1 MCACW
6 VPNNLT
12 DDHKACHM
20 EFAPIHFTHSADQAE
35 QFLQCSVTVEET
47 WVNHTMSETWVNHA
61 MSETK
66 KSIHGEE
73 TPIISSSKD
82 LT

>member
-20 EFAPIHFTHSADQAE
+20 EFAPIHFTHSADEAE
-35 QFLQCSVTVEET
+35 QFLQRSVTVEET
-47 WVNHTMSETWVNHA
+47 WVNHA
-61 MSETK
+61 MSENK
-66 KSIHGEE
+66 KKKH
-73 TPIISSSKD
+73 P
-82 LT
+82 

>member
-1 MCACW
+1 MCACR

-12 DDHKACHM
+12 DDLKACHM
-20 EFAPIHFTHSADQAE
+20 EFAPIHFTHSADQTVH
-35 QFLQCSVTVEET
+35 FLQCSVTGE
-47 WVNHTMSETWVNHA
+47 ETWVNHA

-66 KSIHGEE
+66 KSIHDEE
-73 TPIISSSKD
+73 TPIITSSKV

>member
-1 MCACW
+1 MYACW

-20 EFAPIHFTHSADQAE
+20 EFAPIHFKHTANQAE
-35 QFLQCSVTVEET
+35 QFLQCSATGEET
-47 WVNHTMSETWVNHA
+47 WDNHA

-66 KSIHGEE
+66 KSIHDEE

>member
-12 DDHKACHM
+12 DDQKACHM

-35 QFLQCSVTVEET
+35 QFLQCSVTGE
-47 WVNHTMSETWVNHA
+47 ETWVNHA

-66 KSIHGEE
+66 KSIHDEE
-73 TPIISSSKD
+73 TPLIISSSKD

>member
-6 VPNNLT
+6 VSNNLT

-35 QFLQCSVTVEET
+35 QFLQCSVTGE
-47 WVNHTMSETWVNHA
+47 ETWVNHA
-61 MSETK
+61 MSEPK
-66 KSIHGEE
+66 NSIHDEE